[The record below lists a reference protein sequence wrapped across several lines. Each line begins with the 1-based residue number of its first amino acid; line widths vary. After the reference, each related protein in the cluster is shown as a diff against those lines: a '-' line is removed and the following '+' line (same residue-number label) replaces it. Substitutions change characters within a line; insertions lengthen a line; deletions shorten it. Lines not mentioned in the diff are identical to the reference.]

1 MTRVIKVGGRAQGDP
16 LLASTLAAVWYVA
29 PGELCV
35 VHGGG
40 DEISALQRALGH
52 EPTFVDGRR
61 VTTERDIDTVRMAL
75 SGAANKRLVARLIA
89 AGAPALGLSGEDAA
103 LIVARPLDPHT
114 LGRVGEPE
122 RINVALLWHLLDGG
136 YLPVV
141 APLARDETSA
151 DGRALN
157 VNGDDAAAAIAA
169 ALRAAEL
176 LLIGDVPGV
185 LVGGEPASVLD
196 VDDALAAIDRGV
208 ASGGMTAKLQAG
220 VAALRHGVHKV
231 RIGDLDAVLDPT
243 CGTTLATSRSFV

>member
-16 LLASTLAAVWYVA
+16 LLAPTLAAVWNVT

-40 DEISALQRALGH
+40 DEISSLQRALGCQ
-52 EPTFVDGRR
+52 PTFVAGRR
-61 VTTERDIDTVRMAL
+61 VTTERDIDMVRMVL
-75 SGAANKRLVARLIA
+75 SGVANKRLVAQLIA

-103 LIVARPLDPHT
+103 LIVARPLDPQT
-114 LGRVGEPE
+114 LGRVGQPE
-122 RINVALLWHLLDGG
+122 RVNVALLWHLLDGG

-151 DGRALN
+151 EGGALN

-176 LLIGDVPGV
+176 FLIADVPGV
-185 LVGGEPASVLD
+185 LVDGEPASVLD
-196 VDDALAAIDRGV
+196 VDDALAAISDGI

-220 VAALRHGVHKV
+220 IAALRHGVRKV
-231 RIGDLDAVLDPT
+231 RIGDLNAVLDPT
-243 CGTTLATSRSFV
+243 CGTTLATSRSLV